1 MYLYMVTV
9 LLAFVAVLHC
19 LTKISWI

>member
-1 MYLYMVTV
+1 MVTV